1 MRLKGDDRQ
10 FMLILG
16 LNMFHADASAAIVLD
31 GEVKFA
37 IAEERLNRRKH
48 FGGFPALAVKACLD
62 AVGAKISDIDHV
74 AVGQDS
80 DANLAKKVQYALANP
95 AKIPNFIRLR
105 QRKEAMRD
113 VRSLLAQALD
123 VDSSQLRFQEH
134 HLEHHIAHIASAY
147 YCSPWEKAAG
157 FSYDGSGDFVSTMM
171 ARCEGNEIEVIDRV
185 FLPHSLGSVY
195 TMICEFIGYTQYGDE
210 GKVMGL
216 APYGKPTYT
225 DEIRK
230 IVSPKN
236 GGFQLDLGYFKP
248 LGSNQG
254 MQVLPDGTVQ
264 LARHF
269 SERMEKLFGEPRRQ
283 HAEITQRDMD
293 LAFALQHRFEEV
305 FFHLLNDLHRSVPV
319 EDLAM
324 AGGCALN
331 SVANG
336 KIFDET
342 PFRRTYIQPA
352 AGDEGLAI
360 GAALHTYH
368 SVLKQPRR
376 HELKNSYLGPEFSEV
391 RIQSALRNAGLEG
404 KKLERLAFLEAVAD
418 QIAAG
423 NVVGW
428 FQGRMEWG
436 PRALGN
442 RSIVAHPGLPNMK
455 DILNARIKHREWF
468 RPFAPSILADYQHE
482 YFEHDHPSPFMLH
495 VYKIYPEKRKELC
508 AVNHVDDTGRLQT
521 VTREENPLYY
531 DLISAFHRKTGI
543 PVILNTSFNENEPIV
558 CTPEEAIDCFQRTRM
573 DVLAIGPYMVV
584 KPEKDR
590 EEVVVSAQQER
601 S

>member
-1 MRLKGDDRQ
+1 
-10 FMLILG
+10 MLILG
-16 LNMFHADASAAIVLD
+16 LNMFHADASAAIVQD
-31 GEVKFA
+31 GEVVFA
-37 IAEERLNRRKH
+37 IAEERLNRKKH
-48 FGGFPALAVKACLD
+48 YGGFPTLAIKACLD
-62 AVGAKISDIDHV
+62 AVGARISDVQHV

-95 AKIPNFIRLR
+95 AKILNFIRMR
-105 QRKEAMRD
+105 QRKESMRD
-113 VRSLLAQALD
+113 VRTLLMRALD
-123 VDSSQLRFQEH
+123 VEARQLRFEEH

-147 YCSPWEKAAG
+147 YCSSWERAAG

-171 ARCEGNEIEVIDRV
+171 ARCEGNDIEVLDRV
-185 FLPHSLGSVY
+185 FLPHSLGTFY
-195 TMICEFIGYTQYGDE
+195 TMICEFIGYKKYGDE

-216 APYGKPTYT
+216 APYGKETYSQQIR
-225 DEIRK
+225 EIVGLR
-230 IVSPKN
+230 N
-236 GGFQLDLGYFKP
+236 GSFQLDLNFFKP

-254 MQVLPDGTVQ
+254 MEVLPDGTVR

-269 SERMEKLFGEPRRQ
+269 SDRMPKLFGEPREP
-283 HAEITQRDMD
+283 HTQISRRDMD
-293 LAFALQHRFEEV
+293 LAFAMQQRFEEV
-305 FFHLLNDLHRSVPV
+305 FFHLLHKLYKRVPL

-336 KIFDET
+336 KLLTAT
-342 PFRRTYIQPA
+342 PFRRTWIQPA

-368 SVLKQPRR
+368 SVLKQPGRR
-376 HELKNSYLGPEFSEV
+376 ELKNPYLGPEFSES
-391 RIQSALRNAGLEG
+391 RIESDLKGAGLRYQ
-404 KKLERLAFLEAVAD
+404 KLEREPLLERVAE

-423 NVVGW
+423 EVIGW

-455 DILNARIKHREWF
+455 DVLNARIKHREWF
-468 RPFAPSILADYQHE
+468 RPFAPSILAEQQHE

-495 VYKIYPEKRKELC
+495 VYKIRPEKRKQLC

-521 VTREENPLYY
+521 VAREENPLYY
-531 DLISAFHRKTGI
+531 DLIKTFQRKTGI
-543 PVILNTSFNENEPIV
+543 PVLLNTSFNENEPIV
-558 CTPEEAIDCFQRTRM
+558 CCPEEAIDCFQRTKM
-573 DVLAIGPYMVV
+573 DVLAIGPFLAL
-584 KPEKDR
+584 KSEN
-590 EEVVVSAQQER
+590 
-601 S
+601 

>member
-1 MRLKGDDRQ
+1 
-10 FMLILG
+10 MLILG
-16 LNMFHADASAAIVLD
+16 LNMFHADASAAIIVD

-37 IAEERLNRRKH
+37 IAEERLNRHKH

-62 AVGAKISDIDHV
+62 AVGAKISDVEHV

-80 DANLAKKVQYALANP
+80 DANLAKKVQYALSNP
-95 AKIPNFIRLR
+95 ANILNFIRLR
-105 QRKEAMRD
+105 HRKEAMRD
-113 VRSLLAQALD
+113 VRSLIAKALD
-123 VDSSQLRFQEH
+123 VDSGQLTFQEH

-171 ARCEGNEIEVIDRV
+171 ARCEGNEIEVLQRV
-185 FLPHSLGSVY
+185 FLPHSLGSFY
-195 TMICEFIGYTQYGDE
+195 TMICEFIGYSKYGDE

-216 APYGKPTYT
+216 APYGKDIYRS
-225 DEIRK
+225 EISK
-230 IVSPKN
+230 IVNPKN
-236 GGFQLDLGYFKP
+236 DGFQLDLGYFKP

-254 MQVLPDGTVQ
+254 MQVLPDGTVR

-269 SERMEKLFGEPRRQ
+269 SDRMEKLFGEPRKP
-283 HAEITQRDMD
+283 HTDISQRDMD
-293 LAFALQHRFEEV
+293 LAFALQHRFEDI
-305 FFHLLNDLHRSVPV
+305 FFHLLNGLHKQVPTD
-319 EDLAM
+319 DLAM

-336 KIFDET
+336 KLFDRT
-342 PFRRTYIQPA
+342 PFRKTYIQPA

-376 HELKNSYLGPEFSEV
+376 HELKNSYLGPEFSES
-391 RIQSALRNAGLEG
+391 RTQSALQSAGLQYR
-404 KKLERLAFLEAVAD
+404 KLERAVLLEETAH

-455 DILNARIKHREWF
+455 DVLNARIKHREWF
-468 RPFAPSILADYQHE
+468 RPFAPSIMADHQHE

-495 VYKIYPEKRKELC
+495 VYKIRPEKRKDLC

-521 VTREENPLYY
+521 VTREENSLYY
-531 DLISAFHRKTGI
+531 DLIAAFYRKTGI

-573 DVLAIGPYMVV
+573 DALAIGSFLVA
-584 KPEKDR
+584 KRDGNR
-590 EEVVVSAQQER
+590 EAVTASSEAKR
-601 S
+601 SNR

>member
-1 MRLKGDDRQ
+1 
-10 FMLILG
+10 MLILG
-16 LNMFHADASAAIVLD
+16 LNMFHADASAAIVVD
-31 GEVKFA
+31 GEIKFA
-37 IAEERLNRRKH
+37 VAEERLNRHKH

-62 AVGAKISDIDHV
+62 AVGAKISDVEHV

-80 DANLAKKVQYALANP
+80 DANLARKVQYALANP
-95 AKIPNFIRLR
+95 AKILNFIRLR

-113 VRSLLAQALD
+113 VRSLLAKALE
-123 VDSSQLRFQEH
+123 VDSSQLSFQEY

-171 ARCEGNEIEVIDRV
+171 ARCQGNEIEVLDRV
-185 FLPHSLGSVY
+185 FLPHSLGSMY
-195 TMICEFIGYTQYGDE
+195 TMICEFIGYSQYGDE

-216 APYGKPTYT
+216 APYGKDTYCKEV
-225 DEIRK
+225 DQIAA
-230 IVSPKN
+230 PKN
-236 GGFQLDLGYFKP
+236 GGFQLDLKYFKP

-254 MQVLPDGTVQ
+254 MQVLADGTVK

-269 SERMEKLFGEPRRQ
+269 SDRMEKLFGDPRRP
-283 HAEITQRDMD
+283 HTEIMQRDMD
-293 LAFALQHRFEEV
+293 LAFAMQHRFEEI
-305 FFHLLNDLHRSVPV
+305 FYHLLNQLHGRVPL

-336 KIFDET
+336 KLFDRT

-368 SVLKQPRR
+368 SVLKQSRR
-376 HELKNSYLGPEFSEV
+376 HELKHSYLGPEFSDG
-391 RIQSALRNAGLEG
+391 RIQSALQSAGLEAR
-404 KKLERLAFLEAVAD
+404 KLEREILLDEVAEEIAV
-418 QIAAG
+418 G

-455 DILNARIKHREWF
+455 DVLNARIKHREWF
-468 RPFAPSILADYQHE
+468 RPFAPSIMADHQHE

-495 VYKIYPEKRKELC
+495 VYKIRPEKRAELC

-521 VTREENPLYY
+521 VTREENPMYY

-573 DVLAIGPYMVV
+573 DALAIGPFLAV
-584 KPEKDR
+584 KRKKD
-590 EEVVVSAQQER
+590 ELAVPSPAAKA
-601 S
+601 